1 MTAPGRPWGQQ
12 PGWLPLPAEA
22 GVQQLAVYGYGYRRG
37 RQLLLQVSDG
47 AAARR
52 WLAAVLAQGWLGIE
66 ALREI
71 AHVPREAQGFAL
83 NLGLSFAGLQALG
96 LPGTL
101 QAVLRQYAPA
111 FSEGAV
117 PRAARRLGDTGDNAP
132 PHWEP
137 AFGHRQAHLLVTLQ
151 ADTLHALDER
161 TQALRTLD
169 GAEGLDGWDSGRS
182 DGQHLFDDA
191 GQRIVHF
198 GYVDGISNPRFVG
211 LHREKAHQPPR
222 HAPGELLLGH
232 VNDDG
237 ANPWRLPESPAAAA
251 FFRHA
256 SFGAYRKLAQDED
269 AFHAQAERV
278 AQELGESPEWVMA
291 KWCGRWRDGRLLRA
305 PGTDAA
311 EASQPGARPPEA
323 AWPTRPAGGAGMPA
337 PGALFNGFDFKDDP
351 RGEGCPM
358 GSHLRRMNPRAD
370 PLVQNKRR
378 PLMRRGMPYGPRW
391 TPDAARTP
399 SLRDDRRNA
408 EPRGLLGLFFCAS
421 LEDQFEH
428 LLGAWADRNP
438 LGPNN
443 RGTAKDPLIGQ
454 HDDPQAWLEV
464 PGAPGTPSR
473 RITGLR
479 PMVATRGTVYLLYLT
494 QPALQALA
502 KGTVDKV
509 TTVDAAS
516 GA

>member
-1 MTAPGRPWGQQ
+1 MSAPTSDAAAA

-37 RQLLLQVSDG
+37 CQLLLQITDG

-71 AHVPREAQGFAL
+71 AFAPREASGCAL
-83 NLGLSFAGLQALG
+83 NLGFSFAGLQALG
-96 LPGTL
+96 LPAEL
-101 QAVLRQYAPA
+101 QAVLCRGAPA

-117 PRAARRLGDTGDNAP
+117 LRASARLGDSGDNAP
-132 PHWEP
+132 QHWEP
-137 AFGHRQAHLLVTLQ
+137 AFGHRVAHLLVSLL
-151 ADTLHALDER
+151 ADTQHALDER
-161 TQALRTLD
+161 LAALQALD
-169 GAEGLDGWDSGRS
+169 GAAGLDGWTRGRS
-182 DGQHLFDDA
+182 DGQHLFDEA
-191 GQRIVHF
+191 GRRLAHF
-198 GYVDGISNPRFVG
+198 GYVDGISNPRYVG
-211 LHREKAHQPPR
+211 LHREKPQQPPR

-237 ANPWRLPESPAAAA
+237 ANPWRLPELPAAAA

-256 SFGAYRKLAQDED
+256 TFGAFRKIAQDEA
-269 AFHAQAERV
+269 AFHAQVQQA
-278 AQELGESPEWVMA
+278 AQQLGESPEWVMA
-291 KWCGRWRDGRLLRA
+291 KWCGRWRDGRLMRA
-305 PGTDAA
+305 PGAASDALA
-311 EASQPGARPPEA
+311 D
-323 AWPTRPAGGAGMPA
+323 A
-337 PGALFNGFDFKDDP
+337 PLYNGFDFKDDA

-358 GSHLRRMNPRAD
+358 GSHLRRMNPRGD

-391 TPDAARTP
+391 TPDAALTP
-399 SLRDDRRNA
+399 STRDDRRN
-408 EPRGLLGLFFCAS
+408 EQPRGLLGLFFCAS

-428 LLGAWADRNP
+428 LLGSWADRNP
-438 LGPNN
+438 LGPDI

-454 HDDPQAWLEV
+454 HDDPLAWLEI
-464 PGAPGTPSR
+464 PGAPGTAPR

-502 KGTVDKV
+502 EGRL
-509 TTVDAAS
+509 
-516 GA
+516 G

>member
-1 MTAPGRPWGQQ
+1 MSAPAPKPATH

-22 GVQQLAVYGYGYRRG
+22 GVQQLPVYGYGYQRNA
-37 RQLLLQVSDG
+37 QLLLEITDG

-52 WLAAVLAQGWLGIE
+52 WLGAVLARGWLGTE

-71 AHVPREAQGFAL
+71 SGAPREAIGWAL
-83 NLGLSFAGLQALG
+83 NLGLSFGGLQALG
-96 LPGTL
+96 LPGRL
-101 QAVLRQYAPA
+101 QALLRQYAPA

-137 AFGHRQAHLLVTLQ
+137 AFGHRVAHLLL
-151 ADTLHALDER
+151 TLHADSLHTLDAR
-161 TQALRTLD
+161 IADLRTLD
-169 GAEGLDGWDSGRS
+169 GAEGLAGWARGRS
-182 DGQHLFDDA
+182 AGQHMHNDD
-191 GQRIVHF
+191 GRRIVHF
-198 GYVDGISNPRFVG
+198 GYVDGISNPRMTG
-211 LHREKAHQPPR
+211 LHKPKDGQPPR

-232 VNDDG
+232 ANDDG
-237 ANPWRLPESPAAAA
+237 ANPWRLPEAPAAAQ

-256 SFGAYRKLAQDED
+256 SFGAYRKIAQDEA

-278 AQELGESPEWVMA
+278 ARELGESPEWVMA
-291 KWCGRWRDGRLLRA
+291 KWCGRWRDGRLMRA

-311 EASQPGARPPEA
+311 EASQS
-323 AWPTRPAGGAGMPA
+323 
-337 PGALFNGFDFKDDP
+337 GALYNGFDFKDDP

-358 GSHLRRMNPRAD
+358 GSHLRRMNPRSD

-391 TPDAARTP
+391 TPDAAATP
-399 SLRDDRRNA
+399 SPRDDQRNA
-408 EPRGLLGLFFCAS
+408 AERGLLGLFFCAS

-438 LGPNN
+438 LGPDH

-454 HDDPQAWLEV
+454 HDDPNAWLEV
-464 PGAPGTPSR
+464 PGAPGTPAR
-473 RITGLR
+473 RIRSLQ

-502 KGTVDKV
+502 DG
-509 TTVDAAS
+509 AAPS
-516 GA
+516 TPAATPGA

>member
-1 MTAPGRPWGQQ
+1 MNAPERKSALH

-37 RQLLLQVSDG
+37 RQLLLQVTDG

-52 WLAAVLAQGWLGIE
+52 WLGALLAQGWLGIE

-83 NLGLSFAGLQALG
+83 NLGISFAGLQALG
-96 LPGTL
+96 LPTAL

-137 AFGHRQAHLLVTLQ
+137 AFGHRTAHLLVTLQ

-161 TQALRTLD
+161 SQALRTLD
-169 GAEGLDGWDSGRS
+169 GAEGLSGWDSGRS

-191 GQRIVHF
+191 GRRIVHF

-211 LHREKAHQPPR
+211 LHREKPQQPPR

-256 SFGAYRKLAQDED
+256 SFGAYRKIAQDEE
-269 AFHAQAERV
+269 AFLAQAQQL
-278 AQELGESPEWVMA
+278 AQQLGESPEWVMA

-305 PGTDAA
+305 PGAAPDALA
-311 EASQPGARPPEA
+311 D
-323 AWPTRPAGGAGMPA
+323 A
-337 PGALFNGFDFKDDP
+337 PLYNGFSFHDDA
-351 RGEGCPM
+351 RGAGCPM
-358 GSHLRRMNPRAD
+358 GSHLRRMNPRGD
-370 PLVQNKRR
+370 PLVQNRRR

-391 TPDAARTP
+391 TPDAALTP
-399 SLRDDRRNA
+399 SPRDDRRNV

-454 HDDPQAWLEV
+454 HDDPQAWLEI
-464 PGAPGTPSR
+464 PGAPGTPAR
-473 RITGLR
+473 RIAGLR

-494 QPALQALA
+494 QPALQVLA
-502 KGTVDKV
+502 EG
-509 TTVDAAS
+509 AADR
-516 GA
+516 A